1 MATIKAGVIGLGFI
15 GPAHVEALR
24 RLGDVEVIAVAGS
37 RPGSAENKA
46 AALNVPRAYGD
57 WRDLVADPEVQVV
70 HNCTPNFLHYDINM
84 AVIRAGKA
92 IVSEKPLALD
102 APQAEKLLRAANE
115 AGVVHAVCFNNR
127 MYPLTREMRA
137 RIARGEVGEVRLVHG
152 SYLQDWLLYDT
163 DYNWRVDPALGGA
176 ARTVGDIGSHWC
188 DLAQFV
194 TGLKITQVYAELV
207 TFLPTRRRPKTPVNA
222 FAGVGLKAEDW
233 EEVPVTTEDCGM
245 VLFHFEGGARGVCLL
260 SQMCAGHKNQLTLE
274 VNGAQGSLSW
284 NLERPNELW
293 LGHRDSPNQV
303 LPKDP
308 SLLDPSARPYAHY
321 PGGHNEGYPDG
332 FRNLFQAVY
341 AAVRDGG
348 TMPDRPTWPTFE
360 TGYRANLVVDAILQS
375 AAQKRWVTVP

>member
-37 RPGSAENKA
+37 RPGSAESKA

-57 WRDLVADPEVQVV
+57 WRELVADPEVQVV

-84 AVIRAGKA
+84 AVISAGKA

-137 RIARGEVGEVRLVHG
+137 RIARGEIGEVRLVHG

-207 TFLPTRRRPKTPVNA
+207 TFLPTRRKPKTHVNA

-245 VLFHFEGGARGVCLL
+245 ILFRFEGGARGVCLL
-260 SQMCAGHKNQLTLE
+260 SQMCAGHKNHLSLE

-293 LGHRDSPNQV
+293 LGRRDGPNQV

-308 SLLDPSARPYAHY
+308 SLLDASARPYAHY

-332 FRNLFQAVY
+332 FKNLFQAVY

-348 TMPDRPTWPTFE
+348 TMPDHPTWPTFE

-375 AAQKRWVTVP
+375 AAQKRWVAVP